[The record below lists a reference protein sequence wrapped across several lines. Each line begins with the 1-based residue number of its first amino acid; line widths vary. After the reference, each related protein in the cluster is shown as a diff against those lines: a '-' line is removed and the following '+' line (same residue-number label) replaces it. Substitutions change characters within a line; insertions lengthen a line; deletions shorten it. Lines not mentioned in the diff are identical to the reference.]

1 MLFLCIFCL
10 LSLGFS
16 LENNIIGVRNL
27 YKSFPMNNKL
37 LFSMDKSKSKYV
49 LKNINIELGTVT
61 TFIGPSKSG
70 KSTLA
75 KCIIGME
82 NVDQGE
88 LILNLSTGNSTK
100 LITDEVSCKLMKSC
114 GYLDHLYS
122 LSYDS
127 DKTVGDIIAKY
138 RSVNQLTESIINII
152 NIPLNE
158 KVNNLLESQKILFEL
173 MSVLMKITNDNS
185 SNNSNSNNNNNNNNN
200 YNNNNNDFNPIIV
213 MDEYLDKVIPSV
225 RSKFYKSLQLIIAN
239 IPMKVIIITHS
250 KSVLQ
255 EITEKI
261 VVIKVSP
268 LH

>member
-1 MLFLCIFCL
+1 M
-10 LSLGFS
+10 GFS
-16 LENNIIGVRNL
+16 FENNIVGVKNL

-37 LFSMDKSKSKYV
+37 LFSTDKSKLKYV
-49 LKNINIELGTVT
+49 LKNINIELGSIT

-88 LILNLSTGNSTK
+88 LILNLSSGTSAK
-100 LITDEVSCKLMKSC
+100 LITDEISRKLIKSC

-127 DKTVGDIIAKY
+127 DKIVGDVIAKY
-138 RSVNQLTESIINII
+138 RSANQLTESIISVI

-173 MSVLMKITNDNS
+173 LLVLMKIISD
-185 SNNSNSNNNNNNNNN
+185 
-200 YNNNNNDFNPIIV
+200 NNNNNDNFSPIIV

-225 RSKFYKSLQLIIAN
+225 RSKFYKSLRVIIAN

-261 VVIKVSP
+261 VVIKVRP

>member
-1 MLFLCIFCL
+1 MLLCIFCL
-10 LSLGFS
+10 LSLGLS
-16 LENNIIGVRNL
+16 LENNISGVRNL
-27 YKSFPMNNKL
+27 YKSFPMKNKL
-37 LFSMDKSKSKYV
+37 LFSIDKSKSKYV
-49 LKNINIELGTVT
+49 LKNINIELGSIT

-88 LILNLSTGNSTK
+88 LILNLSTGNGNSTK

-138 RSVNQLTESIINII
+138 RSANQLTENIINII

-173 MSVLMKITNDNS
+173 MSVLMKIIS
-185 SNNSNSNNNNNNNNN
+185 SNSESNINNNND
-200 YNNNNNDFNPIIV
+200 DFNPIIV

-225 RSKFYKSLQLIIAN
+225 RSKFYKILQLIIAN
-239 IPMKVIIITHS
+239 IPIKVIIITHS

-261 VVIKVSP
+261 VVIKVSS